1 MHKINGIIFDL
12 DGTLLDTIYDI
23 ADSMNIVL
31 KKYGYPIHE
40 YDEFK
45 EFLGNGFRNLVKRSL
60 PKEADESTVDRALEL
75 FTREYEKNYMNKT
88 KPFEGIKYILK
99 VLQDKKIKMAVNS
112 NKKDLFTKNLV
123 DKFFSDINF
132 VSVYGDREG
141 IKRKPDPQT
150 CLEIAKTMGLSSNEI
165 IYIGDSE
172 VDVMTAKN
180 ANMMSGVVAWGYR
193 DLEQLEKYDVDHIFY
208 NPNDILKI
216 IE

>member
-1 MHKINGIIFDL
+1 MYKINGIIFDL
-12 DGTLLDTIYDI
+12 DGTILDTIYDI
-23 ADSMNIVL
+23 ADSMNTVL
-31 KKYGYPIHE
+31 KKYGYPNHE
-40 YDEFK
+40 YEEFK
-45 EFLGNGFRNLVKRSL
+45 EFLGNGFKNLVKRSL
-60 PKEADESTVDRALEL
+60 PKEADESIVDRALEL
-75 FTREYEKNYMNKT
+75 FTEEYEKNYINKT
-88 KPFEGIKYILK
+88 KPFEGIKYVLK
-99 VLQDKKIKMAVNS
+99 VLQDNKIKMAVNS

-150 CLEIAKTMGLSSNEI
+150 SLEIAKTMGLSPNEI

-180 ANMMSGVVAWGYR
+180 ANMKSGIVSWGYR
-193 DLEQLEKYDVDHIFY
+193 DLEQLEKYDVDYIY
-208 NPNDILKI
+208 YKPNDILKI